1 MKRLLCM
8 GLLLGVL
15 CGCAPVMQA
24 ETVATPLEAALRLE
38 QSLEQGEDTLL
49 LRSEEKLDGEALFQV
64 TEAIWPYAFTMG
76 LTTYG
81 NGLTEISVQVS
92 DKARQEQAV
101 QLAKGLAEQATAG
114 MTAPRDK
121 LRALHDLLVKSCVY
135 DVQTSEQ
142 EDAADGAG
150 APFTAYGA
158 LVDGKA
164 VCAGYARA
172 YVLLC
177 RAVGLDAI
185 YVASNE
191 MNHGWNAVRLDG
203 QTYFIDCTFDDPVPD
218 QGEYVTDEYFLLTT
232 DQLRQTHT
240 WNVELYERIMD
251 AKWDEN
257 TENPH
262 ET

>member
-101 QLAKGLAEQATAG
+101 QLAKGYEEPETVAFINGVLGSFGRGELAQEAEPTAEAEAVSSETPG
-114 MTAPRDK
+114 EVLAP
-121 LRALHDLLVKSCVY
+121 
-135 DVQTSEQ
+135 SE
-142 EDAADGAG
+142 EG
-150 APFTAYGA
+150 
-158 LVDGKA
+158 
-164 VCAGYARA
+164 CAEG
-172 YVLLC
+172 
-177 RAVGLDAI
+177 
-185 YVASNE
+185 
-191 MNHGWNAVRLDG
+191 
-203 QTYFIDCTFDDPVPD
+203 
-218 QGEYVTDEYFLLTT
+218 
-232 DQLRQTHT
+232 
-240 WNVELYERIMD
+240 
-251 AKWDEN
+251 
-257 TENPH
+257 
-262 ET
+262 